1 MQNVSLTICSK
12 NNNYCNK
19 MSQPKYSKKTSFSR
33 DKKYAYCESDVSK
46 NDKKID
52 EYKNVRGL
60 ERERNLKIANG
71 ANEENEANTNTN
83 TSASASVS
91 VNTSATAQH
100 QFYFEKMNLIISGM
114 PFISN
119 TMNNVDTI
127 LREFSPYGKIIYVTQ
142 LAMDAQGHSN
152 SKLVIDHWYDE
163 PDIDMTFIVEVQT
176 AILNH
181 GKYNWFCCNT
191 AQVYITKDPD
201 QSVKD
206 MGCKIVME

>member
-1 MQNVSLTICSK
+1 MQNVELTICSK

-33 DKKYAYCESDVSK
+33 DKKYAYCESDVAK

-52 EYKNVRGL
+52 DYKNVRGL

-71 ANEENEANTNTN
+71 ANEVSENTNTN
-83 TSASASVS
+83 TNTNEVS
-91 VNTSATAQH
+91 STSGTSATAQD

-114 PFISN
+114 PFVSN

-142 LAMDAQGHSN
+142 LAMDAQGHGN

-181 GKYNWFCCNT
+181 GKYNWFCCNA

-201 QSVKD
+201 QSLKD

>member
-1 MQNVSLTICSK
+1 
-12 NNNYCNK
+12 

-33 DKKYAYCESDVSK
+33 DKKYAYCDFDIAK

-52 EYKNVRGL
+52 DYKNVRGM
-60 ERERNLKIANG
+60 ERDRNLKVANG
-71 ANEENEANTNTN
+71 TNETNETNETNANEAI
-83 TSASASVS
+83 ASASS
-91 VNTSATAQH
+91 QE

-114 PFISN
+114 PFIPN
-119 TMNNVDTI
+119 TMNNTDTI
-127 LREFSPYGKIIYVTQ
+127 LREFAPYGKIIYATQ
-142 LAMDAQGHSN
+142 LAMDAQGRSN
-152 SKLVIDHWYDE
+152 SKLVIDYWYDE

-181 GKYNWFCCNT
+181 GKYNWFCCDT

-206 MGCKIVME
+206 MGCKIVIEQP

>member
-1 MQNVSLTICSK
+1 
-12 NNNYCNK
+12 

-33 DKKYAYCESDVSK
+33 DKKYAYCESDIAK

-52 EYKNVRGL
+52 DYKNVRGL
-60 ERERNLKIANG
+60 ERERNLKVANG
-71 ANEENEANTNTN
+71 TNETNEVSASENEANT
-83 TSASASVS
+83 SAI
-91 VNTSATAQH
+91 TQE

-114 PFISN
+114 PFIPN
-119 TMNNVDTI
+119 TMNNTDTI
-127 LREFSPYGKIIYVTQ
+127 LREFAPYGKIIYATQ
-142 LAMDAQGHSN
+142 LAMDAQGRSN
-152 SKLVIDHWYDE
+152 SKLVIDYWYDE

-181 GKYNWFCCNT
+181 GKYNWFCCDN

-206 MGCKIVME
+206 MGCKIVVEQP

>member
-1 MQNVSLTICSK
+1 
-12 NNNYCNK
+12 
-19 MSQPKYSKKTSFSR
+19 MSEPKYSKKTSFSR
-33 DKKYAYCESDVSK
+33 DKKYAYCESDIAK

-52 EYKNVRGL
+52 DYKNVRGL
-60 ERERNLKIANG
+60 ERERNLKVANG
-71 ANEENEANTNTN
+71 TSANEVHSNTND
-83 TSASASVS
+83 TSASEVHSNTNDTSASV
-91 VNTSATAQH
+91 NAQE

-152 SKLVIDHWYDE
+152 SKLVIDYWYDE

-181 GKYNWFCCNT
+181 GKYKWFCCDN

-206 MGCKIVME
+206 MGCKIVMEQ

>member
-1 MQNVSLTICSK
+1 
-12 NNNYCNK
+12 

-46 NDKKID
+46 NDKKIND
-52 EYKNVRGL
+52 YKNVRGL

-71 ANEENEANTNTN
+71 ANEVSGTSTSVN
-83 TSASASVS
+83 TSVNT
-91 VNTSATAQH
+91 NTSATAQE
-100 QFYFEKMNLIISGM
+100 QFYFEKMNFIISGM
-114 PFISN
+114 PFVSN

-127 LREFSPYGKIIYVTQ
+127 LREFLPYGKIIYVTQ
-142 LAMDAQGHSN
+142 LAMDAQGRSN

-181 GKYNWFCCNT
+181 GKYNWFCCDT

-201 QSVKD
+201 QSLKD
-206 MGCKIVME
+206 MGCKIVIE

>member
-1 MQNVSLTICSK
+1 
-12 NNNYCNK
+12 

-33 DKKYAYCESDVSK
+33 DKTYAYYESDVAK

-52 EYKNVRGL
+52 DYKNVRGL

-71 ANEENEANTNTN
+71 ANEENEVSGTSANEVSANTN
-83 TSASASVS
+83 TSATV
-91 VNTSATAQH
+91 QD

-114 PFISN
+114 PFIPN
-119 TMNNVDTI
+119 TMNNTDTI
-127 LREFSPYGKIIYVTQ
+127 LREFAPYGKIIYATQ
-142 LAMDAQGHSN
+142 LVMDTQGRSN

-181 GKYNWFCCNT
+181 GKYNWFCCDT

-201 QSVKD
+201 QSLKD
-206 MGCKIVME
+206 MGCKIVIE

>member
-1 MQNVSLTICSK
+1 
-12 NNNYCNK
+12 
-19 MSQPKYSKKTSFSR
+19 MSEPKYSKKTSFSR
-33 DKKYAYCESDVSK
+33 DKKYAYYESDIAK

-52 EYKNVRGL
+52 DYKNVRGL

-71 ANEENEANTNTN
+71 TNEANANGTNEANANGTSASENEANEND
-83 TSASASVS
+83 ASA
-91 VNTSATAQH
+91 QE

-114 PFISN
+114 PFTSN

-142 LAMDAQGHSN
+142 LAMDAQRHSN
-152 SKLVIDHWYDE
+152 SKLVIDYWYDE
-163 PDIDMTFIVEVQT
+163 PDIDMTFIIEVQT

-181 GKYNWFCCNT
+181 GKYKWFCCDN

-201 QSVKD
+201 QSLKD
-206 MGCKIVME
+206 MGCKIVMEQL

>member
-1 MQNVSLTICSK
+1 M
-12 NNNYCNK
+12 
-19 MSQPKYSKKTSFSR
+19 
-33 DKKYAYCESDVSK
+33 
-46 NDKKID
+46 
-52 EYKNVRGL
+52 RGL
-60 ERERNLKIANG
+60 ERERNLKVANG
-71 ANEENEANTNTN
+71 TNEANSVHSNTN
-83 TSASASVS
+83 DTSANS
-91 VNTSATAQH
+91 TSANDANMQD

-142 LAMDAQGHSN
+142 LAMDAKGHSN
-152 SKLVIDHWYDE
+152 SKLVIDYWYDE

-181 GKYNWFCCNT
+181 GKYKWFCCDN

-206 MGCKIVME
+206 MGCKIVMEQ

>member
-1 MQNVSLTICSK
+1 
-12 NNNYCNK
+12 
-19 MSQPKYSKKTSFSR
+19 MSEPKYSKKTSFSR
-33 DKKYAYCESDVSK
+33 DKKYAYYESDIAK

-71 ANEENEANTNTN
+71 TSANEVHSNTND
-83 TSASASVS
+83 TSANEVHS
-91 VNTSATAQH
+91 NTNGTSANDASAQE

-152 SKLVIDHWYDE
+152 SKLVIDYWYDE
-163 PDIDMTFIVEVQT
+163 LEIDMTFIIEVQT

-181 GKYNWFCCNT
+181 GKYKWFCCDN

-206 MGCKIVME
+206 MGCKIVIEQP

>member
-1 MQNVSLTICSK
+1 
-12 NNNYCNK
+12 

-33 DKKYAYCESDVSK
+33 DKKYAYCESDVAK

-52 EYKNVRGL
+52 DYKNVRGL

-71 ANEENEANTNTN
+71 ANEENEVSNTNTN
-83 TSASASVS
+83 EVS
-91 VNTSATAQH
+91 ENTNTSATAQE

-114 PFISN
+114 PFVSN

-127 LREFSPYGKIIYVTQ
+127 LREFSLYGKIIYVTQ
-142 LAMDAQGHSN
+142 LAIDAQGRSN

-181 GKYNWFCCNT
+181 GKYNWFCCDT
-191 AQVYITKDPD
+191 SQVYITKDPD
-201 QSVKD
+201 QSLKD